1 MSGIDLSK
9 QEARLKDNK
18 RKPLIVIGTAKKI
31 LEIID
36 KDPSL
41 VRHTKTIVIDEV
53 DKVLLPLHR
62 KTPFKKLTHREN
74 HPRPAKLLVE
84 KILKISKVSRLQSL
98 NLFNTVLHMQVLE
111 IITRCNCS
119 VNIVL
124 IVLNIHQEGLIGFEL
139 NLT

>member
-1 MSGIDLSK
+1 M
-9 QEARLKDNK
+9 KDNK

-31 LEIID
+31 LEIVE

-41 VRHTKTIVIDEV
+41 VRHTKTIVVDEV

-84 KILKISKVSRLQSL
+84 KILKISKVSRLL
-98 NLFNTVLHMQVLE
+98 LYDTVLHIQVL
-111 IITRCNCS
+111 IIIQSCMFCPF
-119 VNIVL
+119 VL
-124 IVLNIHQEGLIGFEL
+124 INTERV
-139 NLT
+139 